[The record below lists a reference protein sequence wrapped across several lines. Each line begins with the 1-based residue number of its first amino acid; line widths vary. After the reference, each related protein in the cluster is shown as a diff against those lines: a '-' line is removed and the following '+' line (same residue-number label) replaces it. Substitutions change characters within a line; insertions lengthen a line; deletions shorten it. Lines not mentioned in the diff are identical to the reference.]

1 MKKRIKW
8 LAKKSGFV
16 LWEENQNNQTGSVVD
31 WSSDYDKELKNFFYL
46 TKSYSIHRYKQSL
59 INFIEELQKNAA
71 DEGSGY
77 EKGFTAA
84 LEAVKAKLQQ
94 NPSKP
99 NKQSQ

>member
-1 MKKRIKW
+1 MKSRIKW

-16 LWEENQNNQTGSVVD
+16 LLEDNEHNRVVD
-31 WSSDYDKELKNFFYL
+31 WSSDYDKELRNFFYL
-46 TKSYSIHRYKQSL
+46 TKSYSIRRYKQSL
-59 INFIEELQKNAA
+59 MNFIEELQKNALNE
-71 DEGSGY
+71 DSIY
-77 EKGFTAA
+77 EKGFKDA